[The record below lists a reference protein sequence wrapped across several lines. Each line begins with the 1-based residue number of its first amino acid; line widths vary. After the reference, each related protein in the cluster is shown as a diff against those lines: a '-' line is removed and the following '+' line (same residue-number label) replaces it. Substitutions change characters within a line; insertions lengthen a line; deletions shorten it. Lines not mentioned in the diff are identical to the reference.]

1 MEKGNGGEK
10 IEVIKS
16 EKAQR
21 QLREEKEW
29 QFENNRKLR

>member
-16 EKAQR
+16 EKAQEVVMR
-21 QLREEKEW
+21 RE
-29 QFENNRKLR
+29 RMAV

>member
-16 EKAQR
+16 EKTQEVVMR
-21 QLREEKEW
+21 RE
-29 QFENNRKLR
+29 RMAV